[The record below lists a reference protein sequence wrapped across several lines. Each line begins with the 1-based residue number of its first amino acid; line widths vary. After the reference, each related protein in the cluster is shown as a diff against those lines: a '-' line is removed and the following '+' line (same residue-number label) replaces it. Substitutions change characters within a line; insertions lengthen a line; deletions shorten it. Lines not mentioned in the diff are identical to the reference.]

1 MSKNIK
7 SSNTSLNRKFADV
20 QFVNKNKKLKDV
32 VFKLIVYVLLF
43 SCSNFEISKRHN
55 FYWKSAKYLVFI
67 NIEKY
72 FPV

>member
-43 SCSNFEISKRHN
+43 SCSKYQNDTISIGN
-55 FYWKSAKYLVFI
+55 LLNTLFL
-67 NIEKY
+67 
-72 FPV
+72 